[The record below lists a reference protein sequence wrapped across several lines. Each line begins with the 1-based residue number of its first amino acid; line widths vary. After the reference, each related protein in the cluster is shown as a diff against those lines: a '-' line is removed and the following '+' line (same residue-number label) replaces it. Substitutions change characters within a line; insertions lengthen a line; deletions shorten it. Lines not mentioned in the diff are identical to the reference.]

1 MKIIYSLE
9 AKNQLQEIKEY
20 ISLDNK
26 SKAINHL
33 KQIKSKIE
41 IIGKYPYIGKINTT
55 MDNEKIRE
63 FIILGYKV
71 IYKINNKSI
80 TILAIYKYINFDES
94 KITRI

>member
-26 SKAINHL
+26 NKAINHL

-41 IIGKYPYIGKINTT
+41 IIGKYPYIGKINAT

-94 KITRI
+94 KIIKV